1 MLSLFPCLFCLY
13 LFIFNIACFTYF
25 FMGVYILKYKWQNL
39 LLLLLFFCVED
50 VELYLIIVRKTK
62 KYKYTALFGVGVQL
76 YHIIVSQ
83 PCTQLRFPYSILY
96 MNRIQRLSLPQQY
109 QIYNTK
115 YIYLLALRLRLCLSH
130 GQCSVRDALSCP
142 LIDYSDH

>member
-39 LLLLLFFCVED
+39 LLLLLLLLLLFSVED

-62 KYKYTALFGVGVQL
+62 KYKYTALFGVGV
-76 YHIIVSQ
+76 
-83 PCTQLRFPYSILY
+83 
-96 MNRIQRLSLPQQY
+96 
-109 QIYNTK
+109 
-115 YIYLLALRLRLCLSH
+115 
-130 GQCSVRDALSCP
+130 
-142 LIDYSDH
+142 

>member
-39 LLLLLFFCVED
+39 LLLLLLLLLFFIYFFFFVED

-62 KYKYTALFGVGVQL
+62 KYKYTALFGVGV
-76 YHIIVSQ
+76 
-83 PCTQLRFPYSILY
+83 
-96 MNRIQRLSLPQQY
+96 
-109 QIYNTK
+109 
-115 YIYLLALRLRLCLSH
+115 
-130 GQCSVRDALSCP
+130 
-142 LIDYSDH
+142 

>member
-1 MLSLFPCLFCLY
+1 MLSLFPCLFCIY
-13 LFIFNIACFTYF
+13 LFIFNIECFTYF

-39 LLLLLFFCVED
+39 LLLLFIYFFVED

-96 MNRIQRLSLPQQY
+96 MNFHEQNTTFILTSAISNLQY
-109 QIYNTK
+109 QIY
-115 YIYLLALRLRLCLSH
+115 IPPRPPA
-130 GQCSVRDALSCP
+130 P
-142 LIDYSDH
+142 PMLITWAMFCT